1 MICHQRALA
10 GVLNKQTEAKKVLRP
25 RALPLPRISCDRVGK
40 VAKARQRCQNMDK
53 IAKTR
58 QGPIGQGNLD
68 LSLNLMQSW
77 CDWLPPFIQMGKI
90 PLYNQ
95 DRLPRKQS
103 KGVMA
108 YYWWWI
114 RLTWN
119 ISGPNGLVCG
129 LCGRITACSSRRVSK
144 ESCHVV

>member
-1 MICHQRALA
+1 MSPTCSRWNFEQTNRSKEGVKAPCFAFAQHLLWQSGQGCQR
-10 GVLNKQTEAKKVLRP
+10 KAKMQN
-25 RALPLPRISCDRVGK
+25 IGK
-40 VAKARQRCQNMDK
+40 V
-53 IAKTR
+53 AKTR
-58 QGPIGQGNLD
+58 QGPIEQGNLD
-68 LSLNLMQSW
+68 LSLSLMQSW

-95 DRLPRKQS
+95 DRQSRKQS
-103 KGVMA
+103 KGVKA

-129 LCGRITACSSRRVSK
+129 WCGRITVCSSQRVSK
-144 ESCHVV
+144 ESCHIV